1 MSNIYVNIG
10 TIAGDSTQIGFEGQ
24 IACEALQ
31 HGIDLQVVQYG
42 ASRVEGASVHAN
54 FELIH
59 KPDRASPLLRA
70 AAAAGSALGN
80 VVVTRTRRVGE
91 GTVPAEVIILGNARV
106 SLVEMQT
113 PVNSTDGNAAEIPVE
128 AFHLEYESIAWDY
141 KFYKDGALD
150 SNVMRQYST
159 EG

>member
-1 MSNIYVNIG
+1 M
-10 TIAGDSTQIGFEGQ
+10 
-24 IACEALQ
+24 
-31 HGIDLQVVQYG
+31 
-42 ASRVEGASVHAN
+42 HAN

-59 KPDRASPLLRA
+59 TPDRASPLLRA
-70 AAAAGSALGN
+70 AAAASSSLGN

-91 GTVPAEVIILGNARV
+91 ATVPAEVFTLGNARV

-113 PVNSTDGNAAEIPVE
+113 PVNNNDGNPAEIPVE
-128 AFHLEYESIAWDY
+128 AFHLEYESISWDY
-141 KFYKDGALD
+141 KFYKDGGLD